1 MLSFLVICS
10 LLQIV
15 VLCGLLSLV
24 SGLNAGVLLPSGEE

>member
-1 MLSFLVICS
+1 MLSFVGIYS

-15 VLCGLLSLV
+15 VLRSLLSLV